1 MKNPEKTYINC
12 PFVDCDELVDITDII
27 ERDFIIEPQ
36 TFSDNK

>member
-1 MKNPEKTYINC
+1 MFDKKIQYTANFYKNE
-12 PFVDCDELVDITDII
+12 I